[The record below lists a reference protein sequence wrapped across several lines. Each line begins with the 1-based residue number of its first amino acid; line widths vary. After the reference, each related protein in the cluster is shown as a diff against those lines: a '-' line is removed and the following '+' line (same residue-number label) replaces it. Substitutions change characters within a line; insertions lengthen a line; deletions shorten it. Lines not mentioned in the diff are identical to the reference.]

1 MQLNLIEEHLANLSC
16 AIVLVFSQHNS
27 ITVSQKIV
35 ASQRYDILIRIY
47 GER

>member
-1 MQLNLIEEHLANLSC
+1 MQLNLIEKHFANLSC
-16 AIVLVFSQHNS
+16 AIVLTQHNS
-27 ITVSQKIV
+27 ITVSQKID